1 MTTYKETRGTEGVIA
16 NDAHVP
22 ADPANRDWAEKTLVE
37 SQGGFSPDA
46 APTLPIADARAAA
59 IAQVEGEADRRRAYW
74 MPKGVTAQSLL
85 VLQLMEA
92 EKCLADG
99 TPTAG
104 EYPLLAAL
112 IDEVGIDVSAV
123 ATAIV
128 AQVGQIKS
136 EWVPIE
142 ETRSGAV
149 FDLNSA
155 ANQDEIDAILAAI
168 SWPALGS

>member
-37 SQGGFSPDA
+37 SQGGFDPDA
-46 APTLPIADARAAA
+46 APVLPIAEAIAAA

-85 VLQLMEA
+85 VLQYLEA
-92 EKCLADG
+92 TACLADG
-99 TPTAG
+99 TPTPG

-123 ATAIV
+123 ATAV
-128 AQVGQIKS
+128 NAQVAAIKS

-142 ETRSGAV
+142 EVRAGAV